1 MRVLLSFM
9 PVSLMAGMALPDEV
23 DTSLGI
29 LVKSARL
36 TTRGEIGSR
45 GSGKPTSFPG
55 EINPHCL
62 PSNGRDGVTLSLRL
76 LWQCAAGRI
85 APDARH
91 KSLARLRTVA
101 A

>member
-9 PVSLMAGMALPDEV
+9 PVLLMAGRALPDEV
-23 DTSLGI
+23 DTSLGT

-55 EINPHCL
+55 EINPHLFTVQWERWCYL
-62 PSNGRDGVTLSLRL
+62 VTASASAVR
-76 LWQCAAGRI
+76 CGTHS
-85 APDARH
+85 AR
-91 KSLARLRTVA
+91 R
-101 A
+101 

>member
-9 PVSLMAGMALPDEV
+9 PVSLMADMALPDEV
-23 DTSLGI
+23 DTSLGT

-55 EINPHCL
+55 GLILTVYHPMGEMVLPCHCVCSGSAL
-62 PSNGRDGVTLSLRL
+62 RD
-76 LWQCAAGRI
+76 A
-85 APDARH
+85 
-91 KSLARLRTVA
+91 
-101 A
+101 